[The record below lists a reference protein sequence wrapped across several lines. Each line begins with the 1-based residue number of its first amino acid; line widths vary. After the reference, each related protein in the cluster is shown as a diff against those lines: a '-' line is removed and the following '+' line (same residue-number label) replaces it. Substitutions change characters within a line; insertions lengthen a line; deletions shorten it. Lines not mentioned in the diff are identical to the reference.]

1 MPPLTKTFQQQ
12 RHIKQKQE
20 SKLRFF
26 NILCFTTLISFLIV
40 YTLLVNGCTGNNL
53 EIQKIEKE
61 RESLRTKISE
71 EASFLNT
78 LKIPT
83 HIQAEIGDQM
93 VKVKKV
99 SYLKY
104 RQAEVAIL
112 QIK

>member
-1 MPPLTKTFQQQ
+1 MPPLTKTFRQQ
-12 RHIKQKQE
+12 RYIRQKQE
-20 SKLRFF
+20 SKSRFF
-26 NILCFTTLISFLIV
+26 NVLCFIALISFLIS
-40 YTLLVNGCTGNNL
+40 YALLINGCTGNSL

-61 RESLRTKISE
+61 RENLKIKISE

-83 HIQAEIGDQM
+83 HIQAKIGDQM

-99 SYLKY
+99 SYLKD
-104 RQAEVAIL
+104 RQAEVAVL